1 MENLRS
7 NGPGRILVIE
17 RDPAVARFVE
27 FVLGNWETF
36 NVVAE
41 TELDLALGRAQHE
54 LWDLVLIDFELPSS
68 PGLGAMGL
76 MAAIRAAQPELPVAM
91 LTAFPVTDPAAEQLR
106 AADGHVTKPIIPSHL
121 IGLATTLIEQSRRAH
136 EHHEQAG

>member
-17 RDPAVARFVE
+17 RDPAVSRFVE

-36 NVVAE
+36 NVVSEA
-41 TELDLALGRAQHE
+41 ELDLALGRAKHE
-54 LWDLVLIDFELPSS
+54 LWDLILIDFELPS
-68 PGLGAMGL
+68 PEGPDGLDAMGL

-91 LTAFPVTDPAAEQLR
+91 MTAFPVTGPTADQLQ
-106 AADGHVTKPIIPSHL
+106 AADGQVTKPLVPSHL
-121 IGLATTLIEQSRRAH
+121 IGLATTLIERSRRM
-136 EHHEQAG
+136 HEQAG